1 MRIEAFSAPTMV
13 TWQLTRDCDLACLHC
28 CTDSAPGKALPGEL
42 TRAQA
47 LELASQIAAAGVP
60 YAMIVGGEPTLVPH
74 FADVC
79 KRLSD
84 GGVLL
89 KIETNGQNFDPAVL
103 KGLGIRSVQ
112 ISLDGATQGTYQ
124 RQRVNGVLEKA
135 IDACRATVSA
145 GLPLEITF
153 APTKINIHE
162 AEEVIN
168 LASSLGAFRF
178 NTGQLMRLGTAARLW
193 DKLEPSQEEYG
204 RFLCV
209 LERKEKELAGRMEL
223 CYKPF
228 SLSEEMAHRAIQP
241 SGTLLVLPDGR
252 VKVAAPLPFTCAD
265 LKSQTF
271 LEAWELY
278 KNAWAEPAV
287 REALE
292 RLAAEPSYS
301 AEANRWVALD
311 DLKDMPVVV

>member
-42 TRAQA
+42 TRDQA
-47 LELASQIAAAGVP
+47 LKLCSEIVEAGVP

-74 FADVC
+74 FAEVC
-79 KRLSD
+79 RTLSD

-112 ISLDGATQGTYQ
+112 ISLDGATQGTYGK
-124 RQRVNGVLEKA
+124 QRVNGVLEKA
-135 IDACRATVSA
+135 INACRAAVTA
-145 GLPLEITF
+145 KLPLEITF
-153 APTKINIHE
+153 APTKINIAE

-168 LASSLGAFRF
+168 LAASLGAFRF

-193 DKLEPSQEEYG
+193 DKLEPSNEEYA

-209 LERKEKELAGRMEL
+209 LERKEKELSGRMEL

-228 SLSEEMAHRAIQP
+228 SLSEEMVHRAFQP

-271 LEAWELY
+271 LQAWEAY
-278 KNAWAEPAV
+278 KKAWGGEAV
-287 REALE
+287 REALK
-292 RLAAEPSYS
+292 RLAAEPSRS
-301 AEANRWVALD
+301 AQANQWIALENFT
-311 DLKDMPVVV
+311 DMPVVV